1 MQRLIFLLICL
12 SLPVLACA
20 EDTATSLSSS
30 TLAFTVKSV
39 DGLPVPL
46 LNFRG
51 KVQLIVN
58 TASKCGFTPQ
68 YHDLE
73 DLYNSY
79 KDKDFTILAFP
90 SNDFDNQEPG
100 TNEEIKQFCNLRFGV
115 SFPVY
120 EKGSVTGDSIQPL
133 YRVVL
138 ESAPDELKG
147 PVMWNFEK
155 IVVDEK
161 GEVRGRFSSVVNPL
175 NSRVTELIEKLLTEK
190 SGSAP

>member
-20 EDTATSLSSS
+20 EDTATSSSSS

-100 TNEEIKQFCNLRFGV
+100 TNEEIKRFCSEKYGV
-115 SFPVY
+115 TFPLF
-120 EKGSVTGDSIQPL
+120 EKGSVSGDSKQPL
-133 YRVVL
+133 FKYL
-138 ESAPDELKG
+138 TESGNPELNG
-147 PVMWNFEK
+147 DVQWNFEK
-155 IVVDEK
+155 FLVDK
-161 GEVRGRFSSVVNPL
+161 SGVLKARFGSFVNPQSSVIK
-175 NSRVTELIEKLLTEK
+175 SKIEELLK
-190 SGSAP
+190 